1 MDGES
6 RRKKIITILNQGSQP
21 ISGDKLAEQLGVSR
35 QVIVQDIAL
44 LRATDY
50 MIISTNRGYLMYPQ
64 RSPKVSRIFTVS
76 HNTEQIKDELYTI
89 VDCGGHIKNVIIE
102 HDVYGSLTGSL
113 NISSRREVDNFVEK
127 LSHSNSVPLK
137 ELSGNIHSHTVDAE
151 NEETLNAIE
160 QALIQKEYLI
170 S

>member
-6 RRKKIITILNQGSQP
+6 RRSKIITILNNGSQP

-44 LRATDY
+44 LRAADY

-64 RSPKVSRIFTVS
+64 RSPKISRIFTVS
-76 HNTEQIKDELYTI
+76 HTTEQIMDELYTI
-89 VDCGGHIKNVIIE
+89 VDCGGHIRNVIIE

-113 NISSRREVDNFVEK
+113 NISSRRDVDNFVEK
-127 LSHSNSVPLK
+127 LKYSKSVPLK
-137 ELSGNIHSHTVDAE
+137 ELNGNIHSHTVDAD
-151 NEETLNAIE
+151 NEETLDAIE
-160 QALIQKEYLI
+160 QALIQKKYLI

>member
-6 RRKKIITILNQGSQP
+6 RRSKIITILNHGSQP

-44 LRATDY
+44 LRAADY

-64 RSPKVSRIFTVS
+64 RSPNVSRIFTVS
-76 HNTEQIKDELYTI
+76 HTTKQIMDELYTI
-89 VDCGGHIKNVIIE
+89 VDCGGHVRNVIIE

-113 NISSRREVDNFVEK
+113 NISSRRDVDNFVEK
-127 LSHSNSVPLK
+127 LEYSKSVPLK
-137 ELSGNIHSHTVDAE
+137 ELSGNIHSHTVDAD

-160 QALIQKEYLI
+160 QALIQKKYLI